1 MPKTQRNETE
11 FQPTYRTGAVA
22 RLTRIPV
29 ETLRVWERRYGVVG
43 PGQSAAG
50 HRLYTAQDVSR
61 LALIK
66 QLVDLGN
73 PIGSIARLT
82 LEQLRHMLEAAG
94 GAAQPM
100 GAGRAAGEPRH
111 LRVVVVGEA
120 LGLRVARYRE
130 RFHAIQIVATCAELA
145 RARSELQGRSAE
157 VLVVEVPTLL
167 PEIVRSVEALRTQ
180 IGAEHGVIVYGF
192 GPEAIA
198 HQLRS
203 AGYTVAR
210 APLDLAELEDL
221 CRAAAPSWV
230 TPARAPARAPKLAPA
245 PARRFDE
252 RTLIEVAGAS
262 TSIYCE
268 CQRHIVRLLIG
279 LNNFETYSAE
289 CENRN
294 AEDALLH
301 GYLKTVA
308 GNARA
313 LFEDALTRFAETEG
327 LQLPAPIGST
337 ATR

>member
-43 PGQSAAG
+43 PRQSPAG
-50 HRLYTAQDVSR
+50 HRLYTAEDVSR

-82 LEQLRHMLEAAG
+82 LEQLRQMLEAAG
-94 GAAQPM
+94 GAVQPM
-100 GAGRAAGEPRH
+100 GAGRAAGEARP

-120 LGLRVARYRE
+120 LGLRVARHRE
-130 RFHAIQIVATCAELA
+130 RFHIIQIAATCADLA

-157 VLVVEVPTLL
+157 VLVVEVATLL
-167 PEIVRSVEALRTQ
+167 PEMVRGLEALRAQ

-198 HQLRS
+198 RQLRS
-203 AGYTVAR
+203 AGYALAR

-221 CRAAAPSWV
+221 CRAAAPGWV
-230 TPARAPARAPKLAPA
+230 TPARAPSRGPQLAPA

-252 RTLIEVAGAS
+252 RALIEVASAA

-268 CQRHIVRLLIG
+268 CPRHIVQLLIN
-279 LNNFETYSAE
+279 LSNFESYSAE
-289 CENRN
+289 CESRN
-294 AEDALLH
+294 VEDALLH
-301 GYLKTVA
+301 GYLKNVA
-308 GNARA
+308 GTARA
-313 LFEDALTRFAETEG
+313 LFEDALVRVSEADG
-327 LQLPAPIGST
+327 LPLPAPAGSSPS
-337 ATR
+337 R